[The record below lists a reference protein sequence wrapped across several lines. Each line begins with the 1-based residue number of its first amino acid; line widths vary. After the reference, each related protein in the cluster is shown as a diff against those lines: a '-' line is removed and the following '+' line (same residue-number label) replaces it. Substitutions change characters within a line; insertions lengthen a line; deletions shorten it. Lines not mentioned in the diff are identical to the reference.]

1 MSRSLSSHWANGL
14 LVGAIMAGASCTGV
28 IGSADNGA
36 GATPRDGTTG
46 DPTSGGTGGA
56 GIGGAGGAGPGGA
69 GGAAGVAGTGGGGA
83 GGSGGTGGTGGV
95 GGAGGTGGGLDCS
108 VPSPGPSYARRLNR
122 FEYNNTVRD
131 LLGDRTAPANDFPTE
146 ERRNGFDNNATALQ
160 VSPNLV
166 EQYMN
171 AAEKLAAAAIAST
184 PSLVPCDPVKDGE
197 DACAK
202 TFISTFGAKAFRHPL
217 TSGESARL
225 WGAFDAGRKLTD
237 FKTGIQ
243 FVIETILQSA
253 EFLYRVE
260 FGAPPQA
267 GQTVVKPTSFEMASR
282 LSYLLWQSLPDD
294 QLRAAAQQDK
304 LTTTSAIAAEV
315 DRMIKDPKAR
325 AVVAHFND
333 LWFHL
338 DQYDEIEKDPS
349 VFPAFTAD
357 IAPLMAEETH
367 RFLDH
372 VIWDGAGDV
381 GALLTAPYSF
391 MNAKLASYYGVPGV
405 TGETFVRV
413 NLNAAERAGLLT
425 QGGILSVLAKS
436 NQTAPVHRGKFV
448 REQFLC
454 DELPP
459 PPPDISIK
467 PPELSPTLSTRER
480 FAEHS
485 ASAACSGCHQ
495 LMDPIGLTFEN
506 YDGAGKYRSMENGK
520 PIDVSGEVTRS
531 DVTGPFQGVTGLAEK
546 LSNSQKV
553 KSCLARSWFRYAYGR
568 AETNADACTLAT
580 VEQKFKESGYKI
592 TSLVVA
598 LAQTDAF
605 LYRPYIPAGGAQ

>member
-1 MSRSLSSHWANGL
+1 MSRSLSLPWTKGL
-14 LVGAIMAGASCTGV
+14 LVGAIVVGASCTGV
-28 IGSADNGA
+28 IGTQDNQSRPG
-36 GATPRDGTTG
+36 
-46 DPTSGGTGGA
+46 GGTAGG
-56 GIGGAGGAGPGGA
+56 GSGGAGGG
-69 GGAAGVAGTGGGGA
+69 GGGGA
-83 GGSGGTGGTGGV
+83 GG
-95 GGAGGTGGGLDCS
+95 GLNCTA
-108 VPSPGPSYARRLNR
+108 PTPGPSYARRLNR

-160 VSPNLV
+160 ISPTLV

-171 AAEKLAAAAIAST
+171 AAERLAAAALT
-184 PSLVPCDPVKDGE
+184 NMPSLLPCDPVRDGE
-197 DACAK
+197 DACGQS
-202 TFISTFGAKAFRHPL
+202 FISNFGAKAFRHPL
-217 TSGESARL
+217 SAAESARL
-225 WGAFDAGRKLTD
+225 WAAFEAGRKLTD

-243 FVIETILQSA
+243 LVIETALQSP

-260 FGAPPQA
+260 FGRPPQA

-282 LSYLLWQSLPDD
+282 LSFLLWQSMPDD
-294 QLRAAAQQDK
+294 ELRSLAQQDK
-304 LTTTSAIAAEV
+304 LLGSDVISLQV
-315 DRMIKDPKAR
+315 DRMLKDPKAR
-325 AVVAHFND
+325 AVVSHFNE

-338 DQYDEIEKDPS
+338 DEYEGLEKDVT
-349 VFPAFTAD
+349 VFPAFTPD

-381 GALLTAPYSF
+381 GAILTAPYTF
-391 MNAKLASYYGVPGV
+391 LNAKLASYYGVSGV
-405 TGETFVRV
+405 AGDAFVRV
-413 NLNAAERAGLLT
+413 NLDPAQRTGLLT
-425 QGGILSVLAKS
+425 QGGLLSALAKS

-467 PPELSPTLSTRER
+467 PPDLSSTLSTRER

-506 YDGAGKYRSMENGK
+506 YDGAGRFRTTENNRA
-520 PIDVSGEVTRS
+520 IDVSGEIMSS
-531 DVTGPFQGVTGLAEK
+531 DVPGAFQGVTGLAQK
-546 LSNSQKV
+546 LASSQKV
-553 KSCLARSWFRYAYGR
+553 KSCMARSWFRYAYGR
-568 AETNADACTLAT
+568 GETDADACALAL